1 MSYHF
6 WPVTGYGLIYQG
18 NEKLKDITKIFDKD
32 SVKDF
37 ICIYKDDI
45 DEDEDFSEYDLLDI
59 GGNVIDP
66 ECDGKYSTSLDGK
79 NELDDPWIWFSCRK
93 CVSPLRQAYSSW
105 QEMAQEFIDNYS
117 DSLKLPPI
125 NEEDWWLKHLGY
137 VEYVQGG

>member
-1 MSYHF
+1 MSYHV
-6 WPVTGYGLIYQG
+6 WPVTGYGLIYHG
-18 NEKLKDITKIFDKD
+18 NEELKDITKIFDE
-32 SVKDF
+32 
-37 ICIYKDDI
+37 
-45 DEDEDFSEYDLLDI
+45 DENEDFSEYDLIDV

-66 ECDGKYSTSLDGK
+66 ECDGKFSTNLDGK

-93 CVSPLRQAYSSW
+93 CASPLRQAYSSW